1 VYARV
6 CLCSFIWTCLQTQE
20 RDEIA
25 AVKATTCCISSSP
38 LQDHVAAGAA
48 GIVCCE
54 LGFLYSK
61 EALLAHI
68 VEKKVP
74 EKFSHVKSMK
84 DVTEVKLTLKSQ
96 EGADNRHGAT
106 ATAAGGM
113 IYQEAPFQCP
123 VTSRDMNGFN
133 RFCVIRCSGAAV
145 SLDAIKQ
152 LSCCPE
158 ADGSILCPLTSKPF
172 DPNVDLILIYPDGAD
187 IGAASVASFLA
198 AVLTAIY
205 LCNVCSCQEILRRN
219 GRG

>member
-1 VYARV
+1 MYARV

-158 ADGSILCPLTSKPF
+158 ADGSILCPLPIDRSAVCCCLP
-172 DPNVDLILIYPDGAD
+172 
-187 IGAASVASFLA
+187 AASLQQSTNMNSSPATGRPPHAHPPVTDSSA
-198 AVLTAIY
+198 
-205 LCNVCSCQEILRRN
+205 CS
-219 GRG
+219 